1 MEESSRRRPEVK
13 SFVLDASVAV
23 AWCFDDESTPAA
35 WALLDRIRAAA
46 GHVPALWAQEVGNI
60 LLGAER
66 RRRITQARAVEFVGI
81 LGELDI
87 RVDAD
92 LPGRAFRDVLP
103 LARER
108 RLTTYDAAYLEL
120 AMRLG
125 LPLATKDRDLARA
138 ARSLRVK
145 TLDA

>member
-1 MEESSRRRPEVK
+1 VTG
-13 SFVLDASVAV
+13 FVLDASVAI

-35 WALLDRIRAAA
+35 WALLDRLRAAP
-46 GHVPALWAQEVGNI
+46 GHVPALWALENGNI

-66 RRRITQARAVEFVGI
+66 RRRITRARTTEFLEI

-87 RVDAD
+87 RVDPD

-108 RLTTYDAAYLEL
+108 RLTTHDVAYLEL

-125 LPLATKDRDLARA
+125 LPLATKDTALARA
-138 ARSLRVK
+138 ATALRIK
-145 TLDA
+145 TLAA

>member
-1 MEESSRRRPEVK
+1 MKGGGEGL
-13 SFVLDASVAV
+13 VLDASVAV

-35 WALLDRIRAAA
+35 WALLERLRGAP
-46 GHVPALWAQEVGNI
+46 GHVPSHWPLEVGNI

-66 RRRITQARAVEFVGI
+66 RSRITQARSVEFVGI

-103 LARER
+103 LARDR
-108 RLTTYDAAYLEL
+108 RLTTYDATYLEL

-125 LPLATKDRDLARA
+125 VPLATKDKALARA
-138 ARSLRVK
+138 ARTLRVK
-145 TLDA
+145 TLVA

>member
-1 MEESSRRRPEVK
+1 MT

-35 WALLDRIRAAA
+35 WALLDRLRTAP
-46 GHVPALWAQEVGNI
+46 GHVPVLWALEIGNI
-60 LLGAER
+60 LLGAEKH
-66 RRRITQARAVEFVGI
+66 RRITRARTTEFLDIV
-81 LGELDI
+81 GELDI
-87 RVDAD
+87 RVDPD
-92 LPGRAFRDVLP
+92 VPGRAFRDVLP

-125 LPLATKDRDLARA
+125 LPLATKDTALARA
-138 ARSLRVK
+138 ATGLHIK
-145 TLDA
+145 TLTA

>member
-1 MEESSRRRPEVK
+1 MK

-35 WALLDRIRAAA
+35 RALLNRLRTAA

-87 RVDAD
+87 CVDAD

>member
-1 MEESSRRRPEVK
+1 MT

-35 WALLDRIRAAA
+35 RALLDRLRDAP
-46 GHVPALWAQEVGNI
+46 GHVPELWALEIGNI

-66 RRRITQARAVEFVGI
+66 RRRITQARTVEFLGI

-108 RLTTYDAAYLEL
+108 RLTTYDATYLEL

-125 LPLATKDRDLARA
+125 MPLATKDTALARA
-138 ARSLRVK
+138 ATALRIT
-145 TLDA
+145 TLAA

>member
-1 MEESSRRRPEVK
+1 MTG
-13 SFVLDASVAV
+13 FVLDASVAV

-35 WALLDRIRAAA
+35 WALLDRLRTAP
-46 GHVPALWAQEVGNI
+46 GHVPTLWELEIGNI

-66 RRRITQARAVEFVGI
+66 RRRITQARAVSFLGI

-87 RVDAD
+87 RVDPD

-103 LARER
+103 IARAHH
-108 RLTTYDAAYLEL
+108 LTTYDATYLEL

-125 LPLATKDRDLARA
+125 LPLATKDAALIRA
-138 ARSLRVK
+138 ANAVRVK
-145 TLDA
+145 TLAA

>member
-1 MEESSRRRPEVK
+1 LTG
-13 SFVLDASVAV
+13 FVLDASVAV

-35 WALLDRIRAAA
+35 WALLDRLRRAP
-46 GHVPALWAQEVGNI
+46 GHVPALWALEIGNI

-66 RRRITQARAVEFVGI
+66 RRRITRARTTEFLEI

-87 RVDAD
+87 RVDPD

-108 RLTTYDAAYLEL
+108 RLTTYDATYLEL

-125 LPLATKDRDLARA
+125 LPLATKDTALTRA
-138 ARSLRVK
+138 ATALRIK
-145 TLDA
+145 TLAA

>member
-1 MEESSRRRPEVK
+1 MTG
-13 SFVLDASVAV
+13 FVLDASVTV

-35 WALLDRIRAAA
+35 WALLDRLRTTP
-46 GHVPALWAQEVGNI
+46 GHVPALWELEIGNI

-66 RRRITQARAVEFVGI
+66 RRCITQARAALFLGI

-87 RVDAD
+87 RVDPD

-103 LARER
+103 LARAQ
-108 RLTTYDAAYLEL
+108 RLTTYDATYLEL

-125 LPLATKDRDLARA
+125 LPLASKDAALVRA
-138 ARSLRVK
+138 AHAVRVK
-145 TLDA
+145 TLAA

>member
-1 MEESSRRRPEVK
+1 MTG
-13 SFVLDASVAV
+13 FVLDASVTL

-35 WALLDRIRAAA
+35 WALLDRLRTTP
-46 GHVPALWAQEVGNI
+46 GHVPALWELEIGNI

-66 RRRITQARAVEFVGI
+66 RRRITQARAALFLGI

-87 RVDAD
+87 RVDPD

-103 LARER
+103 IARAQ
-108 RLTTYDAAYLEL
+108 RLTTYDATYLEL

-125 LPLATKDRDLARA
+125 LPLATKDA
-138 ARSLRVK
+138 ALVRTANAVRVK
-145 TLDA
+145 TLAA

>member
-1 MEESSRRRPEVK
+1 MTG
-13 SFVLDASVAV
+13 FVLDASVTV

-35 WALLDRIRAAA
+35 WALLDRLRTTP
-46 GHVPALWAQEVGNI
+46 GHVPALWELEIGNI

-66 RRRITQARAVEFVGI
+66 RRRITQARAALFLGI

-87 RVDAD
+87 RVDPD

-103 LARER
+103 LARAQ
-108 RLTTYDAAYLEL
+108 RLTTYDATYLEL

-125 LPLATKDRDLARA
+125 LPLATKDAALVRA
-138 ARSLRVK
+138 ANAVRVK
-145 TLDA
+145 TLAAF